1 MAFTS
6 LFSSLPNK
14 EFDTTPCE
22 PIEGFQRD
30 ERQLETVQL
39 EKKNERDA
47 QSRKWPLQ
55 RGQQSG
61 PRKRKKGDQQ
71 CGQAKKSKLHKCP
84 PQSYKDFDS
93 VARDYNT
100 VKCDFE
106 QPGFDFSRDLD
117 FYNDSKEGA
126 SPGHAT
132 EKSGWKNMRPGE
144 AKDPDQ
150 KDVQGVNKK
159 KGQEQKRQQWEPQ
172 QQRLDNQ
179 ARGRGG
185 NSARRGGD
193 FTGMGG
199 RGTDQPRD
207 FSNRG
212 GGGSNRG
219 GGGSNRGGGGSN
231 RGGGGSNRGGGGS
244 NRGGG
249 GSNRGGGGSNRGR
262 EWSNRG
268 RDCDKRGSFLRRGD
282 WSKRGTDRSRSGG
295 RQFPDDGRLTL
306 ETLTGNGKKNM
317 TKEFKDQN
325 ALEIDGRLICRH
337 FLRGN
342 CIKGDDCQLEHAL
355 DVNYSINEVCKFY
368 VQGSCSKGESCIY
381 MHKSFPCKFFH
392 TYEKCCQGDQ
402 CRFSHE
408 PLTELT
414 KQLLEAALKRD
425 KDIEEL
431 AKKDKPISMEESVV
445 TKESATADETKP
457 VIDIFLNPLRPN
469 FYNSSCPS
477 EPHAEESTP
486 VCQNEVSAEV
496 VEKEIAPP
504 TESIRSP
511 DPPPSSPGFKEPVS
525 YSVEAVLGSHRP
537 LEKPFRSFLAASIS
551 QTSQTQPDPPTTTL
565 VPPDSIHPRDPP
577 LNSTCGKRNVPYS
590 VKAVLGF
597 QKPVEKPVCSQ
608 FSGSINQTFTP
619 PTQIHSDP
627 PSTTLVSPDPISL
640 SFPRLNKRQASYS
653 VEAFSTAQKPVKKTF
668 CSLFAGPISQ
678 TSTRPLIQNS
688 VNSPINTPGC
698 KRPASYSVKAVLKS
712 HQPVENPSRSLV
724 AGPITQS
731 SRHSDIQ
738 TQLDRPSTTLNPPD
752 SIMPPDPPS
761 GYKRLAYNSA
771 KAVLGSPKPLKPS
784 FSSLFAGPISQTSP
798 QPPTQTQADSSSATF
813 GPSDSAPPAGCKRP
827 ASYSVTA
834 VLETYKPVEN
844 PFHSRLAGTIS
855 QTTPDPPSQSLN
867 SPGCKAPAS
876 KKPMEKPFRS
886 FFEGPISQTPTN
898 HPPRQTQP
906 NPPITAFGPPDPIRS
921 SEPLPVCKRRTSS
934 VEAVSE
940 TQKSMEKP
948 FRRLFAGP
956 LTQTSTAGH
965 PTQTQPDP
973 PRNFTGKRP
982 AYHSLEAMLETQK
995 PVGKPFRSL
1004 FAGPISQT
1012 THPDPPT
1019 QTRPYP
1025 PIVEPKQEEPDPT
1038 PFTEPSTTH
1047 SVLRTLFLRLSP
1059 CRQEGE
1065 PEISNSCKVPG
1076 GDGLCSSEDEITRGS
1091 TSTGE
1096 QSQKVDELESER
1108 EEPEECVLRD
1118 ELLVIPLE
1126 PLVPYVPLGDPR
1138 HHRQAD
1144 ITLPRSTFVQDVVWS
1159 FEDLAPLPP
1168 LSLHHQPSVPLA
1180 SRSSERTSG
1189 PAVGLSG
1196 PAVGLSGPAVGL
1208 SGPAVGLSGPAVGL
1222 SGPAVGL
1229 SGPAVGLSGPAV
1241 GLSGPAVGLSGPAV
1255 GLSGPAVGLS
1265 GPAVGLSGPAVG
1277 LSGPAVGLSGPAV
1290 GLSGPAVGLSG
1301 PAVGLSGPAV
1311 GLSGPAVGLSGPAVG
1326 LSGPAV
1332 GLSGPAVGLSG
1343 PAVGLS
1349 GPAVGLSGPAVGLS
1363 GPAVGL
1369 SGPAVGLSGPAVGL
1383 SGPAV
1388 GLSGPAVGLSG
1399 PAVGLSGPAVG
1410 LSGPAVGLS
1419 GPAGLRPQT
1428 SSQDSNSQEAAGE
1441 LLIPSRN
1448 SDRRQVQV
1456 GTPGVHNLPIQAMVW
1471 ITRRNTDVQPKRLSG
1486 QMRCKSGNVGDTKTL
1501 KDLFKT
1507 FDPTSSPFGQ

>member
-22 PIEGFQRD
+22 PMERFQRD
-30 ERQLETVQL
+30 ERPLETVQL

-71 CGQAKKSKLHKCP
+71 EQCGQAKKSKLHKCP

-93 VARDYNT
+93 VPRDYNV

-106 QPGFDFSRDLD
+106 QPGFDFSRELD
-117 FYNDSKEGA
+117 FYSDSKEGA

-159 KGQEQKRQQWEPQ
+159 KGQEQKKQQWEPQ

-179 ARGRGG
+179 AKGRGG

-193 FTGMGG
+193 LTGMGG
-199 RGTDQPRD
+199 RGTNQPRD

-249 GSNRGGGGSNRGR
+249 GSNRGGGGSNRGGGGSNR
-262 EWSNRG
+262 GGGGSNRGGEWSNRG
-268 RDCDKRGSFLRRGD
+268 RDCDKRGSFLQRGD

-306 ETLTGNGKKNM
+306 ETLTGKGKKNM

-457 VIDIFLNPLRPN
+457 VIDIFLNPLRLRMPN

-537 LEKPFRSFLAASIS
+537 LEKPFRSFFAASIS

-597 QKPVEKPVCSQ
+597 QKPVEKPFCSQ

-627 PSTTLVSPDPISL
+627 PSTTFVSPDPISL
-640 SFPRLNKRQASYS
+640 SVPRLNKRQASYS

-688 VNSPINTPGC
+688 ANSPINTPGC

-752 SIMPPDPPS
+752 SIMPLDPPS
-761 GYKRLAYNSA
+761 GYKRLAYYSA

-813 GPSDSAPPAGCKRP
+813 GPSDSAPPPGCKRP
-827 ASYSVTA
+827 ASYSVTT

-844 PFHSRLAGTIS
+844 PFRSRFAGTIS

-886 FFEGPISQTPTN
+886 FFAGPISQTPTN
-898 HPPRQTQP
+898 HPPRQTRP

-921 SEPLPVCKRRTSS
+921 PEPLPVCKRRTSS

-948 FRRLFAGP
+948 FRSLFAGP

-965 PTQTQPDP
+965 PTQTQPHP

-1065 PEISNSCKVPG
+1065 QEISNSCKDPG

-1108 EEPEECVLRD
+1108 EEPD
-1118 ELLVIPLE
+1118 ELLVVPLE

-1144 ITLPRSTFVQDVVWS
+1144 ITLPRSTFAQDVVWS

-1229 SGPAVGLSGPAV
+1229 
-1241 GLSGPAVGLSGPAV
+1241 
-1255 GLSGPAVGLS
+1255 
-1265 GPAVGLSGPAVG
+1265 
-1277 LSGPAVGLSGPAV
+1277 
-1290 GLSGPAVGLSG
+1290 
-1301 PAVGLSGPAV
+1301 
-1311 GLSGPAVGLSGPAVG
+1311 
-1326 LSGPAV
+1326 
-1332 GLSGPAVGLSG
+1332 
-1343 PAVGLS
+1343 
-1349 GPAVGLSGPAVGLS
+1349 
-1363 GPAVGL
+1363 
-1369 SGPAVGLSGPAVGL
+1369 
-1383 SGPAV
+1383 
-1388 GLSGPAVGLSG
+1388 
-1399 PAVGLSGPAVG
+1399 
-1410 LSGPAVGLS
+1410 
-1419 GPAGLRPQT
+1419 RPQT

-1456 GTPGVHNLPIQAMVW
+1456 GTPGVHNLPIQAMVR

>member
-14 EFDTTPCE
+14 EYDTAPCE
-22 PIEGFQRD
+22 PMKRFQRD
-30 ERQLETVQL
+30 ERQLEPVKL
-39 EKKNERDA
+39 EKEDGRDA

-71 CGQAKKSKLHKCP
+71 EQCGQAKKSKLHKCP

-93 VARDYNT
+93 VAQDYNM

-106 QPGFDFSRDLD
+106 QPSFDFSRELD
-117 FYNDSKEGA
+117 FYSDSKEGA
-126 SPGHAT
+126 YPDHAT
-132 EKSGWKNMRPGE
+132 EKLGWKNRRSGE

-150 KDVQGVNKK
+150 NKDVQGVNKK
-159 KGQEQKRQQWEPQ
+159 KGQEQKKLRWEPQ

-199 RGTDQPRD
+199 HGTNQPRV

-249 GSNRGGGGSNRGR
+249 GSNRGGGGSNRGGVR
-262 EWSNRG
+262 GGGGSNRSGEWSNRG
-268 RDCDKRGSFLRRGD
+268 RGCD
-282 WSKRGTDRSRSGG
+282 KRGTDRSLSGG

-306 ETLTGNGKKNM
+306 ETLTGKGKKNM

-337 FLRGN
+337 FLRGK

-392 TYEKCCQGDQ
+392 TYEKCYQGDQ

-425 KDIEEL
+425 KEIEEL
-431 AKKDKPISMEESVV
+431 AKKDKPIHTEEPVA
-445 TKESATADETKP
+445 TTESATAEETKP

-511 DPPPSSPGFKEPVS
+511 DPPQSAPGFKEPVS

-537 LEKPFRSFLAASIS
+537 LEKPFHSFFAASIS
-551 QTSQTQPDPPTTTL
+551 QTSQTQPDPLTTTL
-565 VPPDSIHPRDPP
+565 VPPDSIHPPDPP

-590 VKAVLGF
+590 VEAVLGF
-597 QKPVEKPVCSQ
+597 QKPVEKPSCSQ
-608 FSGSINQTFTP
+608 FSGSITQTFTL
-619 PTQIHSDP
+619 PTEIQSDS
-627 PSTTLVSPDPISL
+627 PSTTFISPDLISL
-640 SFPRLNKRQASYS
+640 SGPRLNKRQASYS
-653 VEAFSTAQKPVKKTF
+653 VEAFSAAQKPVKKTF

-678 TSTRPLIQNS
+678 TSTTPLIQNS
-688 VNSPINTPGC
+688 ANSPINTPGC

-712 HQPVENPSRSLV
+712 HKPVENPFRSLV

-731 SRHSDIQ
+731 SRHPDIQ

-752 SIMPPDPPS
+752 SIRPPDPPS
-761 GYKRLAYNSA
+761 VYKRPAYYSA
-771 KAVLGSPKPLKPS
+771 KVVLGSPKPLKPS

-798 QPPTQTQADSSSATF
+798 QPPTQDQADSSSATF
-813 GPSDSAPPAGCKRP
+813 GPSDSAPPAACKRP

-844 PFHSRLAGTIS
+844 PFCSLFAGTIS
-855 QTTPDPPSQSLN
+855 HTTPDPPSQSLN
-867 SPGCKAPAS
+867 SPGRKAPAS
-876 KKPMEKPFRS
+876 KKPMEKPFSS
-886 FFEGPISQTPTN
+886 FFAGPISQTSTN
-898 HPPRQTQP
+898 HPPRQTRP
-906 NPPITAFGPPDPIRS
+906 NPPSTAFGPPDPIRF
-921 SEPLPVCKRRTSS
+921 SEPLPVCKSRTSS

-940 TQKSMEKP
+940 SQKSMENP
-948 FRRLFAGP
+948 FRSLFAGP
-956 LTQTSTAGH
+956 LTQTFTSGH
-965 PTQTQPDP
+965 LTQTQPDS
-973 PRNFTGKRP
+973 PRNVTS
-982 AYHSLEAMLETQK
+982 HSLEAMLETQK

-1012 THPDPPT
+1012 TLPDPPT
-1019 QTRPYP
+1019 QTRLYP
-1025 PIVEPKQEEPDPT
+1025 PIVKPKQEEPDPT
-1038 PFTEPSTTH
+1038 PLTEPSTTH

-1065 PEISNSCKVPG
+1065 QEISNSCRDPG

-1091 TSTGE
+1091 TSTGQQR
-1096 QSQKVDELESER
+1096 QSQEVEVDELESER

-1126 PLVPYVPLGDPR
+1126 PLMPYVPLGDPR

-1144 ITLPRSTFVQDVVWS
+1144 ITLPRSTFAQDVVWS

-1180 SRSSERTSG
+1180 SRSAERTSG
-1189 PAVGLSG
+1189 PAVGLS
-1196 PAVGLSGPAVGL
+1196 S
-1208 SGPAVGLSGPAVGL
+1208 
-1222 SGPAVGL
+1222 
-1229 SGPAVGLSGPAV
+1229 
-1241 GLSGPAVGLSGPAV
+1241 
-1255 GLSGPAVGLS
+1255 
-1265 GPAVGLSGPAVG
+1265 
-1277 LSGPAVGLSGPAV
+1277 
-1290 GLSGPAVGLSG
+1290 
-1301 PAVGLSGPAV
+1301 
-1311 GLSGPAVGLSGPAVG
+1311 
-1326 LSGPAV
+1326 
-1332 GLSGPAVGLSG
+1332 
-1343 PAVGLS
+1343 
-1349 GPAVGLSGPAVGLS
+1349 
-1363 GPAVGL
+1363 
-1369 SGPAVGLSGPAVGL
+1369 
-1383 SGPAV
+1383 
-1388 GLSGPAVGLSG
+1388 
-1399 PAVGLSGPAVG
+1399 
-1410 LSGPAVGLS
+1410 
-1419 GPAGLRPQT
+1419 PAGLGPQP
-1428 SSQDSNSQEAAGE
+1428 SPQDSNSQEAAGE
-1441 LLIPSRN
+1441 HLIPSRN
-1448 SDRRQVQV
+1448 SGRRQVQV
-1456 GTPGVHNLPIQAMVW
+1456 DTPGVHNLPIQAMVR
-1471 ITRRNTDVQPKRLSG
+1471 ITQRNTDVQPKRLSG
-1486 QMRCKSGNVGDTKTL
+1486 QMRCKSGNVGDNKTL